1 MAQQKYQNNIEGY
14 SGEPTVWR
22 TYYGEHISILR
33 GTQDIHKKMFS
44 QKRNVYKYGKGDAEL
59 LTKFFQDYKI
69 LSQGKSI
76 SSFLITEMFGNL
88 ITLPVLDF
96 TRSGIRFEKELQTLL
111 DKSFDRALTE
121 ASSTLGGQ
129 SAYVRLDLGK
139 NTKGLKQEEFLK
151 KMLGDNVGM
160 VIDKTTEKISN
171 DIMIENDGGVEHYYL
186 KVGHTRSGKIDN
198 AGQGEINLTYTG
210 TATPQLQRILSI
222 LSNATFSVKSYATN
236 TSIHLGRTQSAKAV
250 SGIAS
255 YVGGKGPQGAALYYL
270 KYPNPSPT
278 KEENIAEIQEI
289 YKHYTHMKKIY
300 ELTGFGLTYANIK
313 DALSVDFLL
322 INRAKGSAIKVYSVK
337 ELIQSLEQ
345 NEKYII
351 NI

>member
-1 MAQQKYQNNIEGY
+1 MAQKKYQNNTKRY
-14 SGEPTVWR
+14 VDKPTVWR
-22 TYYGEHISILR
+22 TYYGERISILE
-33 GTQDIHKKMFS
+33 GTQKIHKTMFS
-44 QKRNVYKYGKGDAEL
+44 QKKNVYKYGKGDAEL
-59 LTKFFQDYKI
+59 LTKFFQDYKT

-76 SSFLITEMFGNL
+76 SSFLITEMFGNS
-88 ITLPVLDF
+88 ITLPVLNF
-96 TRSGIRFEKELQTLL
+96 SQSGIRFEKELQTLL
-111 DKSFDRALTE
+111 DKNFDRALTE

-139 NTKGLKQEEFLK
+139 NSKGLNQEDFLK
-151 KMLGDNVGM
+151 KVLGDNVGM
-160 VIDKTTEKISN
+160 IIDKTTEKISN
-171 DIMIENDGGVEHYYL
+171 DIMIENDNGVEHYYL
-186 KVGHTRSGKIDN
+186 KVGRARSGKIDN

-210 TATPQLQRILSI
+210 TATPQLQHILNI

-236 TSIHLGRTQSAKAV
+236 TSIHLGKTQSAKAV

-289 YKHYTHMKKIY
+289 YSHYTHMKKIY
-300 ELTGFGLTYANIK
+300 ELAGFGLTYANIK

-322 INRAKGSAIKVYSVK
+322 VNRAKGAAIKVYSVK
-337 ELIQSLEQ
+337 ELIQSFEQ
-345 NEKYII
+345 NEKY
-351 NI
+351 NIDI